1 VDQRSAIHQ
10 QQRPIYQLDHR
21 LIHTMADGAALI
33 RPTSPPNTTKTTET
47 TETTVGWISEAPSTS
62 NNALYIN

>member
-1 VDQRSAIHQ
+1 
-10 QQRPIYQLDHR
+10 
-21 LIHTMADGAALI
+21 MADGAALI